1 MKLHLGCWH
10 RYTLGFVHV
19 DLCDM
24 KHIDYQSRIDNLP
37 IFKDNTASII
47 YSSHSFECFDK
58 DEANIGLKQWYRILK
73 PNGIHISLN
82 VEAIKNV

>member
-1 MKLHLGCWH
+1 MKLHLGYWH

-37 IFKDNTASII
+37 MFKDNTASII
-47 YSSHSFECFDK
+47 YSSP
-58 DEANIGLKQWYRILK
+58 GL
-73 PNGIHISLN
+73 P
-82 VEAIKNV
+82 